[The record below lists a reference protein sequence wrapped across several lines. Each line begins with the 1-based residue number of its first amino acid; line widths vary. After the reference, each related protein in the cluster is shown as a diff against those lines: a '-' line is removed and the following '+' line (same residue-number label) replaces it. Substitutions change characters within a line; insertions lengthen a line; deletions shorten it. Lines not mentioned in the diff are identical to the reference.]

1 MLQTLDMLKKRDPRE
16 LSYLLLAL
24 QNIEHF
30 GWEYE
35 KLKPIGRGIK
45 RLRIGRWRIL
55 CISNDGVIY
64 VWIIEREKDT
74 EKDYLLW
81 KNYILNLSCG

>member
-1 MLQTLDMLKKRDPRE
+1 MLQTLNMLKKRDSRE
-16 LSYLLLAL
+16 LSYLLLSL

-35 KLKPIGRGIK
+35 KLKPIGQGIK

-55 CISNDGVIY
+55 CTSNDGVIY

-74 EKDYLLW
+74 KKDYLLW